1 MAEPVPCLKDAAYTV
16 VGFAVIGVQRA
27 QVQRREVE
35 RWLSRIRDEVTRCGK
50 GVGHSTS
57 K

>member
-1 MAEPVPCLKDAAYTV
+1 MADPLAQLKDAAYTA

-35 RWLSRIRDEVTRCGK
+35 RWLARLRDEVSGCGR
-50 GVGHSTS
+50 SRS
-57 K
+57 